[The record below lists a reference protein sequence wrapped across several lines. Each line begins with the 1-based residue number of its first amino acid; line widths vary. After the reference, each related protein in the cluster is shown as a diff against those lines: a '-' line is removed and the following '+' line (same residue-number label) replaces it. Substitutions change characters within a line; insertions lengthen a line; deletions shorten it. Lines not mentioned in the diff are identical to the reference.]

1 MEGPMKNLFD
11 PAGKVALVTGGT
23 SGLGHA
29 IAEAFL
35 QNGVDVA
42 VCSRHPESAPELAEL
57 AAAEGRRYLPVYC
70 DITKEE
76 DVEKMGD
83 IIEKE
88 LGPVTMLVNSA
99 GMNILKHAEDYD
111 AESFNKVMSLNVLGT
126 HNVSKMCGK
135 RWMIPA
141 HKGRIVNLSS
151 AKAFLG
157 TDRDYSRGQVDNAAL
172 VGGDHPAL
180 AAHLG
185 QRHCADLR
193 RDPHQRRPPV
203 RPRILQLAG
212 QAHPLRTSGH
222 RQRYGRRS
230 PLPLQRGLR
239 VYHWCYPQSGWR
251 RDLYAVISA

>member
-1 MEGPMKNLFD
+1 MEGSMKNLFD

-88 LGPVTMLVNSA
+88 LGTLTGAVGGVVA
-99 GMNILKHAEDYD
+99 
-111 AESFNKVMSLNVLGT
+111 VGT
-126 HNVSKMCGK
+126 QEH
-135 RWMIPA
+135 
-141 HKGRIVNLSS
+141 L
-151 AKAFLG
+151 
-157 TDRDYSRGQVDNAAL
+157 SRGQVDNAAL

-180 AAHLG
+180 AAHFTDIVG
-185 QRHCADLR
+185 AQDVQRHDLIEGLG
-193 RDPHQRRPPV
+193 V
-203 RPRILQLAG
+203 VILGMLQDVHAG
-212 QAHPLRTSGH
+212 T
-222 RQRYGRRS
+222 
-230 PLPLQRGLR
+230 
-239 VYHWCYPQSGWR
+239 V
-251 RDLYAVISA
+251 D